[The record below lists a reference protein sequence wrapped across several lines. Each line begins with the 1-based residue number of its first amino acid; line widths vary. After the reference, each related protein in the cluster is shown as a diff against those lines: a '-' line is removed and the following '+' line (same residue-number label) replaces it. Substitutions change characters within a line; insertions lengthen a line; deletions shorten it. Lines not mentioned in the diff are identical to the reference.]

1 MGGVDN
7 TELVLTASCLQLL
20 WCKSPPC
27 LAVWKGTCSYSP
39 QLQTLWIM
47 SPKLLDVGLV
57 TALKEQENGKC
68 LPLKIYFLL
77 EWSKGAL
84 EFNKNNFKLDLLS
97 DIVLMRQKSH

>member
-7 TELVLTASCLQLL
+7 IELVLTASCLQLL
-20 WCKSPPC
+20 LHCKPPPC
-27 LAVWKGTCSYSP
+27 LAVWKGTCSYHL

-57 TALKEQENGKC
+57 IALKQQENGKC

-77 EWSKGAL
+77 E
-84 EFNKNNFKLDLLS
+84 
-97 DIVLMRQKSH
+97 